1 MKLDVQPR
9 IYVAGHRG
17 MVGSAIVRHLISSGI
32 DVQNIIT
39 QTREELDLTS
49 QSDVRNFFEA
59 TKPDQV
65 YLAAAKVGGIGANN
79 AFPVEFLA
87 DNVRIQ
93 SNLMEAAHAADVEKF
108 IFLGSSCIY
117 PRDCAQPIKEEYLL
131 TGPLEETNSA
141 YAIAKIAGIEL
152 IKSFRKEYDRKW
164 ISLMPT
170 NLYGP
175 NDNFELQGSHVLPAF
190 IRRFVEAKESGRA
203 KETLWGTGS
212 PMREFLHVDDLA
224 SAVVLAG
231 EKYNS
236 AQHLNIGSGEDLT
249 IKALAELVAEVAG
262 FTGEIAWDSSKP
274 DGTPRKVLD
283 VTKVKSLGWSPAI
296 SLRDGIASTIEWY
309 IDATAKGVS
318 RR

>member
-1 MKLDVQPR
+1 MTIV
-9 IYVAGHRG
+9 VAGATG
-17 MVGSAIVRHLISSGI
+17 LAGSAIVRAYEKTGKEVIGI
-32 DVQNIIT
+32 NRSVCDL
-39 QTREELDLTS
+39 LDR
-49 QSDVRNFFEA
+49 DA
-59 TKPDQV
+59 TIDFIKKAKPDV
-65 YLAAAKVGGIGANN
+65 VVDAAAKVGGIGANN
-79 AFPVEFLA
+79 AYPVEFLA

-117 PRDCAQPIKEEYLL
+117 PRDCSQPIKEEYLL

-175 NDNFELQGSHVLPAF
+175 RDNFELQGSHVLPAF

-203 KETLWGTGS
+203 KEILWGTGS

-224 SAVVLAG
+224 AAVVMAG
-231 EKYNS
+231 EKYDS
-236 AQHLNIGSGEDLT
+236 AQHMNIGSGEDLT
-249 IKALAELVAEVAG
+249 IKALAELVAELAG

-283 VTKVKSLGWSPAI
+283 VTKVKSLGWAPAI
-296 SLRDGIASTIEWY
+296 SLREGIASTIEWY